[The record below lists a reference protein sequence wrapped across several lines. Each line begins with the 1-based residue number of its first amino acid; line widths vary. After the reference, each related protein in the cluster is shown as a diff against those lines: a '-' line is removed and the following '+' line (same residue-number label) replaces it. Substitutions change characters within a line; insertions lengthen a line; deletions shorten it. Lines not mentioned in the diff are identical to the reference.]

1 MEDLKL
7 APRDAKIYRENPGKT
22 PYELKELG
30 LSNPAFERLMAQAS
44 TNVAVIADPTLEA
57 ENASS
62 DASADTAAETQPPL
76 QPKDNELPAQTAPT
90 PGAPLQ
96 PSSSAPALP
105 SGNAAPAQPSI
116 TNPLIGKITN
126 PSSSTANSK
135 HGNLNPNQVWVQG
148 PDGRVNPMGREFAV
162 RLARQNAGYKI
173 I

>member
-7 APRDAKIYRENPGKT
+7 APKDAKIYRENPGKT

-30 LSNPAFERLMAQAS
+30 LSNPAFERLMAQTS
-44 TNVAVIADPTLEA
+44 TNVTVIADPNLEA
-57 ENASS
+57 ENASNNGGENQP
-62 DASADTAAETQPPL
+62 ALQPPA
-76 QPKDNELPAQTAPT
+76 NEPPAQTSPT

-96 PSSSAPALP
+96 PSASAPALDP
-105 SGNAAPAQPSI
+105 NNDAPAQPSI
-116 TNPLIGKITN
+116 TNPRIGKITN
-126 PSSSTANSK
+126 PSSSTANSR
-135 HGNLNPNQVWVQG
+135 HGNLKPNQVWVQG